1 MPGGTAIYAALTF
14 PGKKIILNQTKE
26 VNLMKNNRFPDLLYQ
41 LASPVAVILL
51 GLLLVV
57 SPDSASILIARILG
71 WVLTAIGIGFGI
83 AAIFD
88 REHAVRK
95 GITAVLFA
103 CAGGTLAA
111 KPLLLA
117 AWIGRLIG
125 LLIALRGGR
134 DLLISGK
141 YGYSRVLALIT
152 TAVGAVLV
160 VLPLTT
166 SRLVFSLCG
175 LVVLFIGIG
184 MLLDRL
190 KKRKYLTAGDDNI
203 IDAL

>member
-1 MPGGTAIYAALTF
+1 M
-14 PGKKIILNQTKE
+14 KKNSFLEI
-26 VNLMKNNRFPDLLYQ
+26 LYQ
-41 LASPVAVILL
+41 LASPIAVTLL

-57 SPDSASILIARILG
+57 NPDSASILIARILG
-71 WVLTAIGIGFGI
+71 WGLTVVGIGFGV
-83 AAIFD
+83 AALID
-88 REHAVRK
+88 RDHAVRK

-103 CAGGTLAA
+103 CAGGTLTA

-125 LLIALRGGR
+125 VLIAVRGLR
-134 DLLISGK
+134 DLTLHSS
-141 YGYSRVLALIT
+141 YGYSRTLALIT
-152 TAVGAVLV
+152 AAVGVLLV
-160 VLPLTT
+160 VLPMTT

-184 MLLDRL
+184 MLVDRL
-190 KKRKYLTAGDDNI
+190 KHRKFLPKGDDNI